1 MLVEG
6 VVVDDGVVVAEG
18 VVEDGVVVVDE
29 GVVVV
34 DDGVVVVDDG
44 VVVVD
49 DGVVV
54 VDDGV
59 VVVDDGVVV
68 VDDEEDAD
76 EDVVPVP
83 PPVVE
88 VDPGEPEPVDVV
100 DVPEREPVVPSGGL
114 ASRPLSSKSRS
125 ISSCT
130 ACTCAAISLGE
141 PPAPERGNPV
151 ELLQRRVQPLQ
162 SSSEGCDLS
171 VTTIWSRSP
180 S

>member
-1 MLVEG
+1 LRHACHGDELGDAGVLVEG
-6 VVVDDGVVVAEG
+6 VVVEDGVVVVEG

-34 DDGVVVVDDG
+34 EDGVVVVEGVVEDG
-44 VVVVD
+44 VVR
-49 DGVVV
+49 
-54 VDDGV
+54 
-59 VVVDDGVVV
+59 
-68 VDDEEDAD
+68 DDEEDVGK
-76 EDVVPVP
+76 DVVPVP

-88 VDPGEPEPVDVV
+88 VDPGETEPVDVA

-141 PPAPERGNPV
+141 PPAPELAIP
-151 ELLQRRVQPLQ
+151 
-162 SSSEGCDLS
+162 SSFRSAAFSRMLSSCEG
-171 VTTIWSRSP
+171 
-180 S
+180 